1 MKLLQLA
8 MLIAVGLTAM
18 SHAGAQAPQPDTP
31 SAMRGAD
38 PYLPPAL
45 RKPLRDASPGTA
57 LLRYQPMQKLKKR
70 FDAAD
75 LDGSGTLSRE
85 EAHQAGPDRGG
96 EKLRPHRHRP
106 TRRGQLRR
114 PENLPDPAPRRS
126 AFALIVDPFMG
137 NCIIG
142 FKIECRK
149 WYFNTIN

>member
-8 MLIAVGLTAM
+8 MLTAVGLAAM

-31 SAMRGAD
+31 SAMRSAE

-45 RKPLRDASPGTA
+45 RKPLRDASTGTA

-85 EAHQAGPDRGG
+85 EARQAGLTVVEKNFDHIDTGQRGAVSFDDL
-96 EKLRPHRHRP
+96 KTFLIQ
-106 TRRGQLRR
+106 RREEAHSR
-114 PENLPDPAPRRS
+114 
-126 AFALIVDPFMG
+126 
-137 NCIIG
+137 
-142 FKIECRK
+142 
-149 WYFNTIN
+149 

>member
-8 MLIAVGLTAM
+8 MLTAVGLTAM

-85 EAHQAGPDRGG
+85 EAHQAGLTVVEKNFDHIDTAQRGAVSFDDL
-96 EKLRPHRHRP
+96 KTFLIQ
-106 TRRGQLRR
+106 RREEAHSR
-114 PENLPDPAPRRS
+114 
-126 AFALIVDPFMG
+126 
-137 NCIIG
+137 
-142 FKIECRK
+142 
-149 WYFNTIN
+149 